1 MFPPGVVGPHM
12 GPYRGGVP
20 PGLPGFGGPFGPV
33 SYLNITFLEFPTKRY
48 HYRTYFPALVT
59 LLLEQPGEGTAC
71 LGGLSSRLVH
81 PGEISL
87 RSAGLLVLFLTRIIA
102 WVFSVLPNI
111 WRH

>member
-33 SYLNITFLEFPTKRY
+33 SYLNYTFLEFDTNRC
-48 HYRTYFPALVT
+48 HCRTYFPALVT

-81 PGEISL
+81 HGEISL
-87 RSAGLLVLFLTRIIA
+87 RSADLLVLFPIRIIA
-102 WVFSVLPNI
+102 
-111 WRH
+111 

>member
-1 MFPPGVVGPHM
+1 M

-33 SYLNITFLEFPTKRY
+33 SYLDITFLEFPTKRY

-71 LGGLSSRLVH
+71 LGGLSSRLDH

>member
-1 MFPPGVVGPHM
+1 M

-33 SYLNITFLEFPTKRY
+33 SYLNNTFLEFPTKRY
-48 HYRTYFPALVT
+48 HCRTYFPALVT

-71 LGGLSSRLVH
+71 LECLSSRLVH

-87 RSAGLLVLFLTRIIA
+87 RSAGLLALFLTRIIA